1 MLIYFLKATFPYST
15 NRGKLRN
22 KIIKCFLCK
31 CNCTMEHM
39 VNIYIFFNLKENKL
53 VVTNSYWIATKY
65 QDDVEILHVLV
76 KSYKPHDFSN

>member
-31 CNCTMEHM
+31 CTMEHM
-39 VNIYIFFNLKENKL
+39 VNVYIFFNLKENKL